1 MSKEMVVSFLL
12 ACALVA
18 GAVWLAFKSDRPTQQ
33 KTVPAAATSAHPPPA
48 MSAPNSTLPSNMKS
62 NVAEQE
68 ARSTHGR
75 VIKCT
80 MNGKT
85 IYSDDKCPAGA
96 KAQQVQLH
104 DTAGIISP
112 QKEVL
117 SELTAPHQA
126 AGNIQVRSMQQ
137 PVTVSAQPKQ
147 AECDLLNKHIEWLD
161 SMARQPQSGQ
171 MQDWIRQER
180 REARDRQFAIHC

>member
-18 GAVWLAFKSDRPTQQ
+18 GAVWLAFNSDHPTQQ
-33 KTVPAAATSAHPPPA
+33 NAVPTAVTNAHPSPA
-48 MSAPNSTLPSNMKS
+48 MSALETAPSADMKL
-62 NVAEQE
+62 NAIEQDTK
-68 ARSTHGR
+68 STHSG

-85 IYSDDKCPAGA
+85 IYSDENCPAGA

-112 QKEVL
+112 QKEAL
-117 SELTAPHQA
+117 STLTARRHA
-126 AGNIQVRSMQQ
+126 ADNTQVRSMQQ
-137 PVTVSAQPKQ
+137 PVTMSAQPKQ
-147 AECDLLNKHIEWLD
+147 AECDSLNKHIELLD

-171 MQDWIRQER
+171 TQDWITQER
-180 REARDRQFAIHC
+180 RKTRDRQFAIRC